1 MSTISQFMEDDH
13 RHCDELFAA
22 VENLVAAGEWQA
34 AASAYEKFHTAM
46 EHHLAMEEQELFPAF
61 ELASG
66 STMGPTQVMRM
77 EHRQM
82 RDLFEAMR
90 AAIEARETEEY
101 LGAGET
107 LLILMQQHN
116 MKEENILYPMTERA
130 LPDEGEAVLQ
140 RMRAIP

>member
-1 MSTISQFMEDDH
+1 MSTISHYMEGDH
-13 RHCDELFAA
+13 RRCDELFAA

-34 AASAYEKFHTAM
+34 AASAYAQFHTAM
-46 EHHLAMEEQELFPAF
+46 EHHLAMEEEALFPAF
-61 ELASG
+61 EHASG

-82 RDLFEAMR
+82 RDLFENMR
-90 AAIEARETEEY
+90 QGIENKDADEY

-116 MKEENILYPMTERA
+116 MKEEHILYPMAERT
-130 LPDEGEAVLQ
+130 LQEEGEAVLQ
-140 RMRAIP
+140 RMQSIT